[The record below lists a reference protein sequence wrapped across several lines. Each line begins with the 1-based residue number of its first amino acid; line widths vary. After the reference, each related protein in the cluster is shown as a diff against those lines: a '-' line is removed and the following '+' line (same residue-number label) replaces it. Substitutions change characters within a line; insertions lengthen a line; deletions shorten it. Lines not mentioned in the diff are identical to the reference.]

1 MEFVILPLSY
11 RKKKEKIQQTVDLA
25 VKIQD
30 KGQQPFVL
38 AGILTFTDKLIDM
51 ETANKIRRA
60 IEMTQVAKIFEEEKQ
75 QAVKETEKQLTKE
88 IVSRMIKKGYPTEEI
103 VSVVPN
109 YSQNDVEAL
118 RTELSEL

>member
-60 IEMTQVAKIFEEEKQ
+60 IEMMQVAKIFEEEKQ
-75 QAVKETEKQLTKE
+75 QAVKETEKQLTKK

-118 RTELSEL
+118 RTELSEV